1 MNAEIKARWIA
12 KLGVATQGTGALRPE
27 PDKRCCLGVLDDVA
41 AEDGVGAWDDAGD
54 GCLIFRESDAEH
66 GWTLRQSGDMLTSGV
81 MSWAGLDDDAG
92 TTLTL
97 DQIRPFI
104 DEDLMLDIENRYGDT
119 DTGTGTVSLAE
130 LNDIGVDFATI
141 AKLIDRYL

>member
-12 KLGVATQGTGALRPE
+12 KLGEATQGRGELRPE

-41 AEDGVGAWDDAGD
+41 AEDGVGAWDGDGD
-54 GCLIFRESDAEH
+54 GCLIFREAADDDH
-66 GWTLRQSGDMLTSGV
+66 GLSRWSGDMLTPGV

-97 DQIRPFI
+97 DQIRTFVADHLMADI
-104 DEDLMLDIENRYGDT
+104 DGKYGEF
-119 DTGTGTVSLAE
+119 GSVSLAE